1 MATELHAELED
12 VLGAGARSVVVDL
25 ADATPVD
32 LTVVG
37 VLLAS
42 LRRLNDADG
51 QLVLVAPDDG
61 ELRVA
66 HDALRLRDHFRVE
79 RTLPA
84 AVAASGRVV
93 HGDRLAPGD
102 PRSRGAGASARRGE
116 PPDRLVRTLRV
127 RNQQLEQALS
137 SRIVIEQA
145 KGVLVERLALTPDE
159 AFELI
164 RTAARRHRITV
175 RELAFE
181 VVTTRQTPAAILAP
195 SRAAS

>member
-12 VLGAGARSVVVDL
+12 VLNAGARSVVVDL

-102 PRSRGAGASARRGE
+102 PRAPGEPELLRGE
-116 PPDRLVRTLRV
+116 VNRLTRLVRTLRV

-164 RTAARRHRITV
+164 RTAARRHRIAV
-175 RELAFE
+175 RG
-181 VVTTRQTPAAILAP
+181 
-195 SRAAS
+195 SRSRS

>member
-1 MATELHAELED
+1 VT
-12 VLGAGARSVVVDL
+12 
-25 ADATPVD
+25 
-32 LTVVG
+32 
-37 VLLAS
+37 
-42 LRRLNDADG
+42 
-51 QLVLVAPDDG
+51 
-61 ELRVA
+61 
-66 HDALRLRDHFRVE
+66 ALRQVTR
-79 RTLPA
+79 
-84 AVAASGRVV
+84 
-93 HGDRLAPGD
+93 APGE
-102 PRSRGAGASARRGE
+102 PELLRGE
-116 PPDRLVRTLRV
+116 VNRLTELVRTLRV